1 MKKVVLILAVVAM
14 IMMVG
19 CAAVTPLAATSNP
32 VGTKVGESSASY
44 LLGFFPMSST
54 SDAGIQ
60 KAAQNGGITRISTVD
75 VKEKNM
81 FFLRTVTTIVTGE

>member
-32 VGTKVGESSASY
+32 VGTKVGN
-44 LLGFFPMSST
+44 
-54 SDAGIQ
+54 I
-60 KAAQNGGITRISTVD
+60 
-75 VKEKNM
+75 
-81 FFLRTVTTIVTGE
+81 